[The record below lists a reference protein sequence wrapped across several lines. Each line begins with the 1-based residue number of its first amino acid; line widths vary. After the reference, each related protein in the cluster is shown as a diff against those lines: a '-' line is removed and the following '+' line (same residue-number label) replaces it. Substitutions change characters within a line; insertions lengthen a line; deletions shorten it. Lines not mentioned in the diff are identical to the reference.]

1 MRFFFQL
8 RNALRWLVLSIFVGI
23 LAGTA
28 SALLIVLLN
37 WATATR
43 EAHHWLIALL
53 PVAGLAVGLLYY
65 YLGQSVDAGND
76 LIVEQIHAEAD
87 AARSKIPFRMTP
99 LILLATTLTHLFG
112 GSVGREGTA
121 VQTGASLADQIDRLL
136 SRIPWLTLSR
146 ENRRT
151 LLIAGISAGF
161 ASVFDTPLA
170 GAVFGLEVLTIG
182 TVRYDAL
189 FPCFLAAF
197 AADYVTR
204 AWHIHDTLYSV
215 NQIVPLTPVTMLL
228 AAAAGIVF
236 GLTAQLFAHT
246 THAISALFKRR
257 IAYPPLRPFVGG
269 ILIAMAVLISGVER
283 TGKYIG
289 LGLPTIAAAFTRQL
303 PPYDFA
309 GKLLF
314 TSVTLG
320 SSFKGGEVTPLFYI
334 GATLGNALSHIIPLP
349 TSLLA
354 AMGFVAVFAGAAN
367 TPLASSLMAL
377 ELFGPEAGAFCALA
391 SVTSYLFSGE
401 SGIYHAQRVGIAKFT
416 PTVRPS
422 RTAPRPARPPEP
434 LASEPVSS
442 PHPPD
447 GPADFG
453 PPQTS

>member
-1 MRFFFQL
+1 MRFLLQL
-8 RNALRWLVLSIFVGI
+8 RNAIRWVVLSIFVGI
-23 LAGTA
+23 LSGSA

-43 EAHHWLIALL
+43 EAHTWLIALL
-53 PVAGLAVGLLYY
+53 PVAGFSVGLLYY

-76 LIVEQIHAEAD
+76 LIVEQIHAEAE
-87 AARSKIPFRMTP
+87 AARAKIPFRMTP

-112 GSVGREGTA
+112 GSAGREGTA

-151 LLIAGISAGF
+151 LLIAGMSAGF

-197 AADYVTR
+197 AGDYVTR
-204 AWHIHDTLYSV
+204 AWHIHDTLYTV
-215 NQIVPLTPVTMLL
+215 NQVVPLTPVTMLL
-228 AAAAGIVF
+228 AAATGIVF
-236 GLTAQLFAHT
+236 GLTAQLFAWT
-246 THAISALFKRR
+246 THAISSFFKRK
-257 IAYPPLRPFVGG
+257 IAYPPLRPFAGG
-269 ILIAMAVLISGVER
+269 ILIAMAVLIPGVAH

-289 LGLPTIAAAFTRQL
+289 LGLSTLAAAFNRQL

-309 GKLLF
+309 GKLVF
-314 TSVTLG
+314 TAATLG
-320 SSFKGGEVTPLFYI
+320 SGFKGGEVTPLFYI
-334 GATLGNALSHIIPLP
+334 GATLGNALSHIVPLP
-349 TSLLA
+349 SSLLA

-367 TPLASSLMAL
+367 TPITSSLMAL

-401 SGIYHAQRVGIAKFT
+401 SGIYHAQRPGIAKY
-416 PTVRPS
+416 VSNGRPS
-422 RTAPRPARPPEP
+422 RILRRPAPPEESP
-434 LASEPVSS
+434 ASAPGSA
-442 PHPPD
+442 PPPS
-447 GPADFG
+447 GGQEGSA
-453 PPQTS
+453 PPQTP